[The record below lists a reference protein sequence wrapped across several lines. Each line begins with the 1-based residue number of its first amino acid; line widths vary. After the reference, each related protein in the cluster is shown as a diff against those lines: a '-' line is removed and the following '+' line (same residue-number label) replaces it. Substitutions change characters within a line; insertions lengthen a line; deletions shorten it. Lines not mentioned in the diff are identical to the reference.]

1 MPFERTRPDEDA
13 SNLPPFAVT
22 VKVEPLAEQI
32 VAWSKRDKV
41 YMMPRQTFRFE
52 TATGEQVCPS
62 ENQVSNPYH
71 DAARC
76 VQDDGSS
83 EMCMRDTGSSPTQ
96 NDAGLLPSL
105 FSPWKISVEYDR
117 KSPDYNLT
125 LPRWDHLSNET
136 FGATVTTSP
145 DLNLIADLTVIQVYP
160 QPGGRAE
167 AAEAAPANRVPRAA
181 SSCSTTA
188 GWGTTS
194 SGGSQSNV
202 LLAVNVP
209 VVDQATCAKVLEVD
223 GTMLCAGGRANQ
235 DSCQGDSGGPL
246 TAQVSGREALIGVVS
261 WGNGCGLAGYP
272 GVYARVSTAKGWIDS
287 ALGSSYKATWV

>member
-1 MPFERTRPDEDA
+1 M
-13 SNLPPFAVT
+13 
-22 VKVEPLAEQI
+22 
-32 VAWSKRDKV
+32 
-41 YMMPRQTFRFE
+41 
-52 TATGEQVCPS
+52 CPS
-62 ENQVSNPYH
+62 MDQHVLTAAHCFGSIKYVSIGSHYLSGS
-71 DAARC
+71 R
-76 VQDDGSS
+76 DG
-83 EMCMRDTGSSPTQ
+83 ER
-96 NDAGLLPSL
+96 
-105 FSPWKISVEYDR
+105 
-117 KSPDYNLT
+117 
-125 LPRWDHLSNET
+125 
-136 FGATVTTSP
+136 
-145 DLNLIADLTVIQVYP
+145 IQVVKQTRHP
-160 QPGGRAE
+160 QYNGNTNSNDFLILELAKE
-167 AAEAAPANRVPRAA
+167 ATKATPVALSSGAPAVGTTA
-181 SSCSTTA
+181 TTA

-209 VVDQATCAKVLEVD
+209 VVDQATCAKVLKVD